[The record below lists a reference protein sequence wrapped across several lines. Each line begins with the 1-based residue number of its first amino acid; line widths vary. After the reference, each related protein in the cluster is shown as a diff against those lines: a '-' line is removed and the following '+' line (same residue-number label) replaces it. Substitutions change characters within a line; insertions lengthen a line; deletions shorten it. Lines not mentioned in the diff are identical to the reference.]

1 LSSNYVT
8 STGMTGFWS
17 VLGEGSSGYSIVILS
32 ENQFPRESPRLPS
45 PFSPQIHCHPER
57 IHLSHLH

>member
-1 LSSNYVT
+1 
-8 STGMTGFWS
+8 MPWWHS
-17 VLGEGSSGYSIVILS
+17 VLTMFLVCMGGRKQLRFTGIL
-32 ENQFPRESPRLPS
+32 FFDKMTIESPMLPS